1 MNGRVPRHT
10 ELVMQVSALN
20 TSWTEC
26 KQKLESY
33 LVVNT
38 VFILY
43 SSHFSRTPLADH
55 GSRKE
60 FIPHLEA
67 QAGLQ
72 V

>member
-43 SSHFSRTPLADH
+43 SSHFSRPLLADH

-60 FIPHLEA
+60 FIPHPEA